1 MRDLEIHFGALV
13 PSIAEQLAK
22 AKLDAPP
29 KDVLQWQKDAD
40 AIVRLNVRGLLT
52 DSATRAARQ
61 KLVKKMA
68 EAVNRDG

>member
-1 MRDLEIHFGALV
+1 MKDLQIHFGALV

-22 AKLDAPP
+22 AKLKASP
-29 KDVLQWQKDAD
+29 KDVLHWQKDAD

-52 DSATRAARQ
+52 DSATRAARK

-68 EAVNRDG
+68 KAVKE